1 MFEDLEGKYEANEV
15 IVQQLMRTNIESSL
29 KVHACHLRKGH
40 LGQMA
45 MICNLCGTNSNSRSR
60 VGLLQDFFSLI
71 AKLPLWG
78 RLKEG
83 SRSFINQGSGES

>member
-15 IVQQLMRTNIESSL
+15 IVQQLMRTNIEGSL
-29 KVHACHLRKGH
+29 KVHACHLRMGH